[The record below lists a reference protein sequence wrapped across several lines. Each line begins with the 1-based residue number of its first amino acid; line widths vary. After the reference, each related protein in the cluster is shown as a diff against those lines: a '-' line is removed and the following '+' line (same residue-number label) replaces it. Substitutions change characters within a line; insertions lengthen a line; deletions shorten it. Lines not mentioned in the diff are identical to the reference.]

1 MLTFPGAS
9 TVGVHMRTIIFF
21 FVALLAIPIAQIA
34 FGPPL
39 ERAGA
44 PVRIDRSGQIIIA
57 VGKHLRAR
65 DIELPL
71 TARRPK
77 PS

>member
-1 MLTFPGAS
+1 
-9 TVGVHMRTIIFF
+9 MRTIVFYFI
-21 FVALLAIPIAQIA
+21 ALLAIPVVQIA
-34 FGPPL
+34 FGPRI

-44 PVRIDRSGQIIIA
+44 PVRIDRSANIIIA

-65 DIELPL
+65 DIDYP
-71 TARRPK
+71 TAPRPERRPK